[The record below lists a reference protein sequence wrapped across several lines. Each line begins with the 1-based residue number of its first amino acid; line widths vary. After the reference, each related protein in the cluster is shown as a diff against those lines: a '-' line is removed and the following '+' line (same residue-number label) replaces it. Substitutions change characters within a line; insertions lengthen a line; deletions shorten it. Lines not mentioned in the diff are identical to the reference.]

1 MNRNH
6 TPLTRTS
13 TGHTRGYNSKISVET
28 IDEIIRRVD
37 AGENRMDVARALR
50 ISRVTV
56 YRYAP
61 VGRFEKVDH
70 TPHIRKLYHEGM
82 TQIEI
87 HEKLGVSKTMVYR
100 AVLGLPRRKPGPKST
115 TPRTPLQPSNVSVA
129 STKREEKKRTKA
141 TIQMEENHA
150 QIKQL
155 WLEELWT
162 RSKIARH
169 LSISK
174 STVDKALIA
183 MGIENAQPIK
193 KAKSIHPTAGKI
205 PMTVPGTKGTYYVR
219 PENLDRFRE
228 RHGLI

>member
-1 MNRNH
+1 MTQN
-6 TPLTRTS
+6 
-13 TGHTRGYNSKISVET
+13 HTRGYNAKISIET

-50 ISRVTV
+50 VSRVTV

-61 VGRFEKVDH
+61 VGRLEKVDH

-115 TPRTPLQPSNVSVA
+115 ATRTPSQPSNVSIA
-129 STKREEKKRTKA
+129 STKREATKRTKA
-141 TIQMEENHA
+141 TVKMEENHA
-150 QIKQL
+150 EIKHL
-155 WLEELWT
+155 FITELWT

-183 MGIENAQPIK
+183 MGIEDKQPK
-193 KAKSIHPTAGKI
+193 KKVKAKDPIAGKVKIAI
-205 PMTVPGTKGTYYVR
+205 PERRMEVWVYPHQVEQTKQKY
-219 PENLDRFRE
+219 
-228 RHGLI
+228 GLL